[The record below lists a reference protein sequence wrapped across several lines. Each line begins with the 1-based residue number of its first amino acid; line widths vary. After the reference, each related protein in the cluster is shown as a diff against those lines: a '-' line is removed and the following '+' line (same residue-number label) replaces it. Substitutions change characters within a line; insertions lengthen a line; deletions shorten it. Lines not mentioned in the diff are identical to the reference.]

1 MQVLKNY
8 SVPIFFFV
16 YVLLLPVEILY
27 PNFWIFVKFR
37 PAKYIKT
44 NVCNRI
50 INGKIEG
57 CENSGYNQK
66 EMKKTC
72 PCTCPRGFSNLPT
85 TLRRVCLLQCLLVAG
100 RKSHFGLWPLWPFE
114 KASSHYKKIVS
125 LSERKLATI
134 THGTWESKTEKTFSS
149 KYAMVEHS
157 HMTSDVFWVFLTYLP

>member
-1 MQVLKNY
+1 MK
-8 SVPIFFFV
+8 
-16 YVLLLPVEILY
+16 ILATV
-27 PNFWIFVKFR
+27 FEQLGR
-37 PAKYIKT
+37 D
-44 NVCNRI
+44 
-50 INGKIEG
+50 
-57 CENSGYNQK
+57 
-66 EMKKTC
+66 KKTF
-72 PCTCPRGFSNLPT
+72 PSTCPRGFSDLPT

-157 HMTSDVFWVFLTYLP
+157 HMTSDVFWVFLTYHSMARANLNKSEKVWNSTTTASKYIPKRPRICIN